1 MDNIQKLGPAIGRAL
16 NPTPAMEAADKVLTK
31 IATASLVAEIL
42 DSHRPFAFVPAWDR
56 DEAKQIAVAARDGGF
71 GVSVIVDRSERLLV
85 LVVADPGQERHL
97 RRFVFVRRYNAEIAT
112 DRHVKIET
120 VYCPASWLT
129 GLAHSQDADIGPT
142 L

>member
-1 MDNIQKLGPAIGRAL
+1 MLLIETAVDRITGNLGSDRPIAL
-16 NPTPAMEAADKVLTK
+16 
-31 IATASLVAEIL
+31 
-42 DSHRPFAFVPAWDR
+42 VPAENRDR
-56 DEAKQIAVAARDGGF
+56 ATEIAVAARDGGF

-85 LVVADPGQERHL
+85 LVVGDVGHTAEH
-97 RRFVFVRRYNAEIAT
+97 RRFVRRFGAEIAT

-129 GLAHSQDADIGPT
+129 GLAHSQGANIGIT